1 MYQIKLQLINKFGLG
16 GKGFEFGI
24 ERRIVLDG
32 EDRGVGEENLGWKV
46 EEPTDEI
53 GGIIEE
59 GWQDVYAGKIGD
71 EDGKVAA
78 DEEDET
84 QKITD
89 AGAAYF
95 WGFAFEP
102 FGSEGEVQ
110 NECTSIG
117 ETGAD
122 YEWDL
127 IEANKSKEEDE
138 KEGPGD
144 EEKWTEVGVASG
156 VEILSETEEDDAS
169 SGDIIDGQ
177 DDVGEKSEEE
187 GAFQQVVLGG
197 EEAGIDKTGEDGGDF
212 NDGCGEEEG
221 LRDEFR
227 AKEKMKQANNEEID
241 KHQRPESNPEA
252 EAGEDTAQE
261 RGVNGAI
268 HEQIKYN

>member
-1 MYQIKLQLINKFGLG
+1 MYQIKLQLINKFGFG
-16 GKGFEFGI
+16 GKRFQFGV
-24 ERRIVLDG
+24 ERRIVFDG
-32 EDRGVGEENLGWKV
+32 EDGGVGKENLGWKI

-59 GWQDVYAGKIGD
+59 GWQDVDAGKIGD
-71 EDGKVAA
+71 EDGKIAA

-89 AGAAYF
+89 TGAAHF

-110 NECTSIG
+110 NECTSIS

-138 KEGPGD
+138 KEGPGY

-156 VEILSETEEDDAS
+156 VKILGKAEEDDAS
-169 SGDIIDGQ
+169 SGDVIDGQ
-177 DDVGEKSEEE
+177 NDVGEKSEEE
-187 GAFQQVVLGG
+187 SAFQEVVLGG
-197 EEAGIDKTGEDGGDF
+197 EEAGINETGEDSGDL

-221 LRDEFR
+221 FGDEL
-227 AKEKMKQANNEEID
+227 
-241 KHQRPESNPEA
+241 
-252 EAGEDTAQE
+252 
-261 RGVNGAI
+261 
-268 HEQIKYN
+268 

>member
-32 EDRGVGEENLGWKV
+32 ENRGVGEENLGWKI

-59 GWQDVYAGKIGD
+59 GWQDVDAGKIGD

-78 DEEDET
+78 DKEDET

-89 AGAAYF
+89 AGAAHF
-95 WGFAFEP
+95 WSFAFEP

-110 NECTSIG
+110 SKGTGVG

-122 YEWDL
+122 HERDL

-138 KEGPGD
+138 KESPGD
-144 EEKWTEVGVASG
+144 EEKGTEVGVAGG
-156 VEILSETEEDDAS
+156 VKILGETEEDDAS
-169 SGDIIDGQ
+169 SGDVIDGQ
-177 DDVGEKSEEE
+177 DDVGEKGEEE
-187 GAFQQVVLGG
+187 GAFQEVVLGG
-197 EEAGIDKTGEDGGDF
+197 EEAGIGETGEDGGDF
-212 NDGCGEEEG
+212 NDGGRKKQRFG
-221 LRDEFR
+221 DEL
-227 AKEKMKQANNEEID
+227 
-241 KHQRPESNPEA
+241 
-252 EAGEDTAQE
+252 
-261 RGVNGAI
+261 
-268 HEQIKYN
+268 

>member
-59 GWQDVYAGKIGD
+59 RWQDVDAGKIGD
-71 EDGKVAA
+71 EDGEIAT

-95 WGFAFEP
+95 WSFAFEP

-110 NECTSIG
+110 NKRTCIGKTS
-117 ETGAD
+117 AD
-122 YEWDL
+122 HEWDL
-127 IEANKSKEEDE
+127 IETNKSKEEGK
-138 KEGPGD
+138 KESPGD
-144 EEKWTEVGVASG
+144 EEKWTEVGVAGG
-156 VEILSETEEDDAS
+156 VKILGETEEDDAS

-187 GAFQQVVLGG
+187 GAFQEVILGG
-197 EEAGIDKTGEDGGDF
+197 EKAGIDKTGEDGGDF
-212 NDGCGEEEG
+212 NDGGRKKQRFG
-221 LRDEFR
+221 DEL
-227 AKEKMKQANNEEID
+227 
-241 KHQRPESNPEA
+241 
-252 EAGEDTAQE
+252 
-261 RGVNGAI
+261 
-268 HEQIKYN
+268 